1 MHTGL
6 GVRFRLIRAVT
17 STRRTIPMSCVR
29 FDTLTIP
36 RAVQGLLLF
45 LIPYLPTMSCIDVR
59 RSGLNLLAPPG
70 KGMPMCGRRQKV
82 LRPDRDPTRLSR
94 SGRPLEMTGSRSWPV
109 RRVGWRTRSGETKF
123 ASHGVPGMHGKTA
136 FRQRADRRLHARVH

>member
-45 LIPYLPTMSCIDVR
+45 LIPYLPTMSCID
-59 RSGLNLLAPPG
+59 S
-70 KGMPMCGRRQKV
+70 
-82 LRPDRDPTRLSR
+82 
-94 SGRPLEMTGSRSWPV
+94 
-109 RRVGWRTRSGETKF
+109 
-123 ASHGVPGMHGKTA
+123 A
-136 FRQRADRRLHARVH
+136 FWA